1 MKNKFNI
8 CPRRVLDSKYLF
20 LCAIIFSV
28 FFKHSAQNLTLKI
41 YDAFTYQPI
50 SGVQVQSELGIQKTD
65 ANGQISFK
73 NTPLSLQLSHPDY
86 VSMLVPLSKAS
97 AQSEVL
103 IEVRMEPNSQTENE
117 TVVSANRTAE
127 KRKDVTQKIQVIRS
141 GDIQFQ
147 QQTSMADVLQNS
159 GSVFVQKSQLG
170 GGSPIIRGFE
180 TNKVLIVIDGIRMNN
195 AIYRGGHLQNVITL
209 DQANIDRV
217 ELVFGPGSVMY
228 GSDAIGGVMA
238 FQTKSPTLS
247 SSEDLLVKA
256 GAYTRYFS
264 AASGYAANAQVNVAT
279 KRFGSLTSFSYA
291 NYSDLRQ
298 GSKRNDAIGN
308 LGVRN
313 WYVERINGVDSMM
326 VNLDSKLQVGSG
338 YTQYD
343 VLQKFT
349 FVQKQGVTHQ
359 LNFQLSNSGNID
371 RYDRLTLLS
380 GSKPKFAE
388 WYYGPQFRLLTA
400 YTLEL
405 ANATKFYDRARIVL
419 AYQGIEESRMD
430 RRFQNNARN
439 HRIENLTIY
448 TFNLD
453 FMKRQG
459 KHELRYGLDAYINQV
474 NSVAFAQNILT
485 GDQAPLD
492 TRYPDGGSS
501 MNGAALYASHTYEIS
516 DKLILND
523 GIRISQVN
531 LSAKF
536 NDQTFFPF
544 PFNSIQQNHTALN
557 GNMGLIYMPTKKWR
571 FILNGSTAFRAPNV
585 DDLTKVFESVP
596 GSVVV
601 PSPNLKAEYAY
612 NAEFGLQYQIMKKST
627 FGVNLYQTYLTNAL
641 TVQNGTFNGADS
653 ILYDGQLSQV
663 MTTTNAAKARVWGVE
678 LFLNAKIANNLAL
691 QATYNYTNG
700 RILTDTVPYPL
711 DHIAPAFGKASL
723 IYTKMKWRA
732 EFFAQYS
739 GWKKLEDYNLIGEDN
754 YSYATPDGMPSWY
767 TLNLRMN
774 YAFSKN
780 LSVQAACENILDRNY
795 RMFASNISAPGR
807 NFIITLRGNF

>member
-1 MKNKFNI
+1 MKSKFNI
-8 CPRRVLDSKYLF
+8 CPRRVFDSKYLF
-20 LCAIIFSV
+20 LSAIIFGV
-28 FFKHSAQNLTLKI
+28 FFKLSAQNLTLKI

-50 SGVQVQSELGIQKTD
+50 SGVQVQSDLGIQKTD
-65 ANGQISFK
+65 ANGQLSFK

-209 DQANIDRV
+209 DQANTDRV

-326 VNLDSKLQVGSG
+326 VNLDSNLQVGSG

-405 ANATKFYDRARIVL
+405 TNATKFYDRARIVL

-430 RRFQNNARN
+430 RRFQKNARN

-448 TFNLD
+448 TFNSD

-485 GDQAPLD
+485 GDQASLD

-557 GNMGLIYMPTKKWR
+557 GNMGLIYMPTTKWR

-596 GSVVV
+596 GNVVV
-601 PSPNLKAEYAY
+601 PNPDLKSEYAY
-612 NAEFGLQYQIMKKST
+612 NGEFGLNYSLNNRLSIGGNFYTT
-627 FGVNLYQTYLTNAL
+627 FLRNAL
-641 TVQNGTFNGADS
+641 TVQNSTFVVADS
-653 ILYDGQLSQV
+653 IMYDGQLSQV

>member
-209 DQANIDRV
+209 DQANTDRV

-264 AASGYAANAQVNVAT
+264 ATSGYAANAQVNVAT

-326 VNLDSKLQVGSG
+326 VNLDSNLQVGSG

-557 GNMGLIYMPTKKWR
+557 GNMGLIYMPTTKWR

-601 PSPNLKAEYAY
+601 PNPNLKAEYAY